1 MAFTQVGIEA
11 VVKGLADFTQGTQTI
26 RRQMGLTGS
35 ATMRATQQSQTL
47 TQSLSQTGQSI
58 RNFGNQVLILG
69 FQLTF
74 LASGAMVSV
83 INQAAQFEKE
93 VTKINTLVGVNAEQV
108 AEWSDQLLQLGPALG
123 QTPRDLAEGLFFV
136 TSAGIRDSTEAMEVL
151 ESASKAAAIGMG
163 EVKDV
168 ANAVTSVMQA
178 YADTGLTAADATD
191 ILTATVREGKTQA
204 EELAPSIGRVIPL
217 AAEMGVSFQEVGA
230 FIATFTRLGVPAAV
244 AVTSLRSA
252 LTAILKPSSGAKD
265 ALEEYGISMNDVRA
279 TIEEDGLA
287 TALITLSTILGDD
300 DEAFGKVI
308 GSARG
313 LTGVLGVT
321 GGLVDEYRVI
331 LDNLNNSQG
340 ITAEG
345 FETVAETTAFM
356 AEQARASLQVVAI
369 SFGDILL
376 PGINAVLT
384 LVREL
389 SLGFSQL
396 GQANPGLVKAIGAV
410 AAFVTVLGPLLIVS
424 GLVVSSIGTL
434 ITAISALG
442 TALLALLNPLALIPI
457 AFAAVGT
464 GIAGSLVA
472 GFVEARK
479 TSEESAEQLAW
490 RAFFWGE
497 NIILSFAEG
506 MASAINQVINVLID
520 LGNAI
525 AYWLQA
531 FSPPRLL
538 PDIDKWGTA
547 TMQAWLDGFL
557 EVDFGIFNT
566 LSDRLESF
574 IRSLNLDET
583 NVVPE
588 IREMRNALFE
598 VVQIFGETG
607 DISEEAIGKV
617 ARSIGKNNAVLTE
630 YIETFLKLE
639 KATQAVAL
647 AQEELNEINIKYDK
661 LLDPIADQLKEIDDI
676 RQDEIDK
683 LRKEEL
689 QAIIDDPRA
698 PQRVKELAQLEL
710 KQIALKK
717 EQRTLEDARD
727 TELDAANEKL
737 LAAQAEQEA
746 LEAKLSALDEIITT
760 QEKEN
765 SLIKEQIKLLERLA
779 EAAKKAAGA
788 GDFEGI
794 GGSLG
799 PDDEGGVSK
808 ALTEAQ
814 KRLAEKLGI
823 GDEDGPATLG
833 EKILFAFN
841 RLKEKIIDIFT
852 PTKTELEK
860 LGKAWAP
867 IVNFILEG
875 ALDTDLSD
883 VDPADRKFFTNALV
897 DEAETDTTLGERLAQ
912 VFAAG
917 FIAGIDGA
925 ISTIDWIDVGS
936 RAVTAIGSGLEAA
949 ITNEAVT
956 KPLIGIFL
964 QKFIGGG
971 RDAPFTAQFL
981 SEQGFDFGSLGLAIR
996 EGLRNAI
1003 DDTVE
1008 AFTGRDNLLDLFFPA
1023 IGDPESSNIF
1033 TQISGG
1039 AQGLID
1045 TLGNLEPLETFK
1057 TNIGLLREA
1066 LLETAEAATTTAG
1079 NESGGGFNTL
1089 GSTMVALGAVL
1100 DFFRTINLKALR
1112 EKIGEARDYIN
1123 DTLIPTIEV
1132 AWNNAMTTIDESIKT
1147 VEGFLSGAWK
1157 TTIEIVESFLRL
1169 DLTTAIESVRDL
1181 LLGDEDSLGSRI
1193 LEFINTIINPFI
1205 EGIGNLISKVDDL
1218 IDNLQGLWDM
1228 IVNRDWKIPNPFKE
1242 NSPSDFEVAMTHAAA
1257 ATDNLTGSLQALNAI
1272 GLANVNGM
1280 SAGSTMA
1287 SSVPSGIHGGNTST
1301 INFGGQ
1307 TINNG
1312 MDMGEFMLLTQQV
1325 IRNEL

>member
-11 VVKGLADFTQGTQTI
+11 VVRGLADFQNGTQTI

-35 ATMRATQQSQTL
+35 ATLRATKQSQGF
-47 TQSLSQTGQSI
+47 TQSLAQTGQSI

-83 INQAAQFEKE
+83 ISQAARFEQE
-93 VTKINTLVGVNAEQV
+93 MTKINTLVGVQADQV
-108 AEWSDQLLQLGPALG
+108 AEWSDQLLELGPALG
-123 QTPRDLAEGLFFV
+123 KVPTELAEGLFFV

-163 EVKDV
+163 DVKDV
-168 ANAVTSVMQA
+168 ANAVTSAMQA
-178 YADTGLTAADATD
+178 YSDTGLTAADATD

-204 EELAPSIGRVIPL
+204 DELAPSIGRVIPL

-265 ALEEYGISMNDVRA
+265 ALEEYGLTMDNVRT
-279 TIEEDGLA
+279 TIEEKGLA

-345 FETVAETTAFM
+345 FETVAQTTAFM
-356 AEQARASLQVVAI
+356 ADQAKASLQVVAI
-369 SFGDILL
+369 SFGEILL
-376 PGINAVLT
+376 PGINAALT
-384 LVREL
+384 IVREL
-389 SLGFSQL
+389 ALSFAEFGK
-396 GQANPGLVKAIGAV
+396 ANPALVKIIGLVG
-410 AAFVTVLGPLLIVS
+410 AFVTVLGPLLIIS
-424 GLVVSSIGTL
+424 GLIVSSIGTL
-434 ITAISALG
+434 ITAVGALG
-442 TALLALLNPLALIPI
+442 TAFAALNLPILAVVAALTTAGALLGGALA
-457 AFAAVGT
+457 
-464 GIAGSLVA
+464 A
-472 GFVEARK
+472 GFK
-479 TSEESAEQLAW
+479 TLLEQQESSGEQLAW
-490 RAFFWGE
+490 RAYFWGE
-497 NIILSFAEG
+497 QLMVSFAEG
-506 MASAINQVINVLID
+506 VAAAASAVIDVLIQI
-520 LGNAI
+520 GETI

-538 PDIDKWGTA
+538 PDIDKWGKA

-566 LSDRLESF
+566 LSDRLENF
-574 IRSLNLDET
+574 IRTLNIDET
-583 NVVPE
+583 RVVPE
-588 IREMRNALFE
+588 IREMRKALLD
-598 VVQIFGETG
+598 VVALFGETG
-607 DISEEAIGKV
+607 EISEKAISKV
-617 ARSIGKNNAVLTE
+617 AKSIGKNNAVLTE

-639 KATQAVAL
+639 KATQAVAE
-647 AQEELNEINIKYDK
+647 AQEELNQINIKYDK

-676 RQDEIDK
+676 RQDEVDK
-683 LRKEEL
+683 LREEEL

-746 LEAKLSALDEIITT
+746 LEEKLSALDEIIKT

-765 SLIKEQIKLLERLA
+765 SLIKEQIDLLERLA
-779 EAAKKAAGA
+779 KQAKKAGEADFAGFPGGLP
-788 GDFEGI
+788 GD
-794 GGSLG
+794 
-799 PDDEGGVSK
+799 DDEEGGVDR
-808 ALTEAQ
+808 ALTEAEQ
-814 KRLAEKLGI
+814 RLKDILDPPPEKV
-823 GDEDGPATLG
+823 ATLG
-833 EKILFAFN
+833 EKIEFALR
-841 RLKEKIIDIFT
+841 RLGAKISAPFDDVIDKIPTLGTVWADAIANGVELLESDTALHGRIAAILVSVMAQSVSVAGPAIAGAIFDGIKKSFT
-852 PTKTELEK
+852 TEEGLQGL
-860 LGKAWAP
+860 LGQFLLGGPSGALT
-867 IVNFILEG
+867 FGFLEG
-875 ALDTDLSD
+875 LFDGSIAKDL
-883 VDPADRKFFTNALV
+883 
-897 DEAETDTTLGERLAQ
+897 
-912 VFAAG
+912 AAG
-917 FIAGIDGA
+917 FLELGGPEGEGQFGHEFAGWLIGQVEVALTDGPFLEDLSSVSSQ
-925 ISTIDWIDVGS
+925 I
-936 RAVTAIGSGLEAA
+936 TASITAA
-949 ITNEAVT
+949 IMA
-956 KPLIGIFL
+956 
-964 QKFIGGG
+964 
-971 RDAPFTAQFL
+971 
-981 SEQGFDFGSLGLAIR
+981 
-996 EGLRNAI
+996 
-1003 DDTVE
+1003 
-1008 AFTGRDNLLDLFFPA
+1008 
-1023 IGDPESSNIF
+1023 
-1033 TQISGG
+1033 
-1039 AQGLID
+1039 GLID
-1045 TLGNLEPLETFK
+1045 LNAQIFPISEEIRGTLRTFLVDLFSEENKNNVIAFFQGLAPDIQGTIDLVNLL
-1057 TNIGLLREA
+1057 IGTEGG
-1066 LLETAEAATTTAG
+1066 T
-1079 NESGGGFNTL
+1079 GGGFNTL
-1089 GSTMVALGAVL
+1089 GSTLQTVGGIL
-1100 DFFRTINLKALR
+1100 DLFDSESLIPLR
-1112 EKIGEARDYIN
+1112 DSITEARDYIN

-1132 AWNNAMTTIDESIKT
+1132 AWNNAMTTIDEAIKT

-1181 LLGDEDSLGSRI
+1181 LLGDENSLGSRI
-1193 LEFINTIINPFI
+1193 LEFIDTIINPFI

-1257 ATDNLTGSLQALNAI
+1257 ATDNLTDSLQALNAI

-1287 SSVPSGIHGGNTST
+1287 SSVPSGISGGNTST